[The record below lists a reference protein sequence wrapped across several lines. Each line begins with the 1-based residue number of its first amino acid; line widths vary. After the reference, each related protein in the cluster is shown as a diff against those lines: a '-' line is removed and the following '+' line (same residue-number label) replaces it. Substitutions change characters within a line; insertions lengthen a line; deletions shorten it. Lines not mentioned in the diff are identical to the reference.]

1 MRIGAALVAGASLYG
16 GSATLDGNAAVGSNT
31 LNAATFGFAAR
42 HSAADQPHVHAHR
55 GAAPFVLRVVWST
68 T

>member
-16 GSATLDGNAAVGSNT
+16 GSATLDGNAAS
-31 LNAATFGFAAR
+31 AR
-42 HSAADQPHVHAHR
+42 TRSTPPPSA
-55 GAAPFVLRVVWST
+55 LRPDIQLQINHMYMLTEALRRSYCASSGST